1 MANNTTNTMA
11 LVNGM
16 KVLDLVTGIKYE
28 VSVSDMVNLT
38 EIVPENEDREPRTM
52 QLPVEAAVNVL
63 KVIYDPR
70 EDETPEGYT
79 VADGVLL
86 KDGEPA
92 TAQGQLEFID
102 VLAVMAGE
110 IILTAKTKDK
120 TDGKVEIFAYRPL
133 EDKFA
138 KLTYPVSDVR
148 VIKELSDDNRLIA
161 EITQT
166 EEKVALDDEGE
177 DILKNGEKVVL
188 VDTSMEL
195 MIHTRGVK
203 AEFVDIDGPVDRVMP
218 VENTDNV
225 FAVESDSIL
234 TYDEYGCGTR
244 QLKDRDRTKVT
255 VYGVDA
261 DIDMDWGPSICDLAN
276 TSVPGKLTAA
286 TKSAATGDFI
296 LRTENT
302 LYVQNRGHNS
312 RVVTAAVL
320 KTVPDAKYLI
330 DADIR
335 NGSETYVLADGDYNV
350 VTVKKTKTY
359 DRGDIITVE
368 LSAANHKR
376 RLHYEVSSFFT
387 HWTANSISI
396 MYFHI
401 KK

>member
-52 QLPVEAAVNVL
+52 QLPVEAAVKVL

-70 EDETPEGYT
+70 EDETPEGYN
-79 VADGVLL
+79 VVDGVLL

-244 QLKDRDRTKVT
+244 QLKDRDRTT
-255 VYGVDA
+255 AIVYGVDA

-368 LSAANHKR
+368 
-376 RLHYEVSSFFT
+376 
-387 HWTANSISI
+387 
-396 MYFHI
+396 
-401 KK
+401 

>member
-52 QLPVEAAVNVL
+52 QLPVEAAVKVL

-70 EDETPEGYT
+70 EDETPEEYT

-120 TDGKVEIFAYRPL
+120 TNGKVEIFAYRPL

-359 DRGDIITVE
+359 DRGNIITVE
-368 LSAANHKR
+368 
-376 RLHYEVSSFFT
+376 
-387 HWTANSISI
+387 
-396 MYFHI
+396 
-401 KK
+401 

>member
-52 QLPVEAAVNVL
+52 QLPVEAAVKVL

-70 EDETPEGYT
+70 EDETPEEYT

-120 TDGKVEIFAYRPL
+120 TNGKVEIFAYRPL

-234 TYDEYGCGTR
+234 TYDEYGYGTR

-368 LSAANHKR
+368 
-376 RLHYEVSSFFT
+376 
-387 HWTANSISI
+387 
-396 MYFHI
+396 
-401 KK
+401 

>member
-1 MANNTTNTMA
+1 MANTTMNTQV
-11 LVNGM
+11 LVDGM

-28 VSVSDMVNLT
+28 VSVADMVNLT
-38 EIVPENEDREPRTM
+38 EIVPEGEDREPRTM
-52 QLPVEAAVNVL
+52 QLPVEAAMKVL

-70 EDETPEGYT
+70 ENEVPEGYT

-92 TAQGQLEFID
+92 TAQGQLEFLDI
-102 VLAVMAGE
+102 LTVMAGE

-120 TDGKVEIFAYRPL
+120 ADGKVEIFAYRPL

-138 KLTYPVSDVR
+138 KLTYPVSAVR
-148 VIKELSDDNRLIA
+148 VIEELSDENHLIA

-166 EEKVALDDEGE
+166 EEKVALDDEGD
-177 DILKNGEKVVL
+177 DILKDGEKIVL

-195 MIHTRGVK
+195 MFHTRGVK
-203 AEFVDIDGPVDRVMP
+203 AEFVNIDGPVDRVMP
-218 VENTDNV
+218 VENVENI

-255 VYGVDA
+255 IYGINDDTESWDDPVYEHMTVS
-261 DIDMDWGPSICDLAN
+261 M
-276 TSVPGKLTAA
+276 PGELTAA
-286 TKSAATGDFI
+286 TRSAATGDYV

-312 RVVTAAVL
+312 RTVTAAAL

-330 DADIR
+330 DTDIR

-368 LSAANHKR
+368 Q
-376 RLHYEVSSFFT
+376 
-387 HWTANSISI
+387 
-396 MYFHI
+396 
-401 KK
+401 

>member
-1 MANNTTNTMA
+1 MANTNMTMT
-11 LVNGM
+11 LVDGM
-16 KVLDLVTGIKYE
+16 QVLDLVTGIKYDI
-28 VSVSDMVNLT
+28 SVADMVNLT
-38 EIVPENEDREPRTM
+38 EIVPDGEDREPRTM
-52 QLPVEAAVNVL
+52 QLPVEAAVKVL
-63 KVIYDPR
+63 KVLYDPR
-70 EDETPEGYT
+70 EDEVPEGYT

-120 TDGKVEIFAYRPL
+120 ADGKVEVFAYRPL

-138 KLTYPVSDVR
+138 KLTYPVSSVR
-148 VIKELSDDNRLIA
+148 VIEELSDENRLIA

-177 DILKNGEKVVL
+177 DILKDGEKVVL
-188 VDTSMEL
+188 IDTSMEL
-195 MIHTRGVK
+195 MFHTRGIK
-203 AEFVDIDGPVDRVMP
+203 TEFVNIDGPVDRVMP
-218 VENTDNV
+218 VENAEDI

-234 TYDEYGCGTR
+234 AYDEYGCGTR

-255 VYGVDA
+255 IYGINDDA
-261 DIDMDWGPSICDLAN
+261 ESWDDPVCEHMTVSM
-276 TSVPGKLTAA
+276 PGELTAA
-286 TKSAATGDFI
+286 TKSAATGDYV

-302 LYVQNRGHNS
+302 LYVQNYGHNS
-312 RVVTAAVL
+312 RTVTAAAL

-368 LSAANHKR
+368 
-376 RLHYEVSSFFT
+376 
-387 HWTANSISI
+387 
-396 MYFHI
+396 
-401 KK
+401 

>member
-52 QLPVEAAVNVL
+52 QLPVEAAVKVL

-188 VDTSMEL
+188 EDTSMEL

-244 QLKDRDRTKVT
+244 QLKDCDRTKVT

-320 KTVPDAKYLI
+320 KTAPDAKYLI

-368 LSAANHKR
+368 
-376 RLHYEVSSFFT
+376 
-387 HWTANSISI
+387 
-396 MYFHI
+396 
-401 KK
+401 

>member
-38 EIVPENEDREPRTM
+38 EVIPEGEDREPRTM
-52 QLPVEAAVNVL
+52 QLPVEAAMKVL
-63 KVIYDPR
+63 KVLYDPR
-70 EDETPEGYT
+70 ENEVPDGYT

-102 VLAVMAGE
+102 VLTVMAGE

-133 EDKFA
+133 DDKFL
-138 KLTYPVSDVR
+138 KLTYPVSAVR
-148 VIKELSDDNRLIA
+148 VIEELSDENRLIA

-177 DILKNGEKVVL
+177 DILKDGEKVIL

-195 MIHTRGVK
+195 MIHTRGIK

-218 VENTDNV
+218 VENTDGI

-255 VYGVDA
+255 IYGVDA

-368 LSAANHKR
+368 
-376 RLHYEVSSFFT
+376 
-387 HWTANSISI
+387 
-396 MYFHI
+396 
-401 KK
+401 

>member
-1 MANNTTNTMA
+1 MANTNMTQA
-11 LVNGM
+11 QTLVDGM
-16 KVLDLVTGIKYE
+16 QVLDLVTGIKYE
-28 VSVSDMVNLT
+28 VSVADMVNLT
-38 EIVPENEDREPRTM
+38 EIVPENEDRESRTM
-52 QLPVEAAVNVL
+52 QLPVEAAVKVL
-63 KVIYDPR
+63 KVLYDPR
-70 EDETPEGYT
+70 EDEAPEGYT

-86 KDGEPA
+86 KYGEPA

-110 IILTAKTKDK
+110 IILTAKTKAK
-120 TDGKVEIFAYRPL
+120 TDGKMEVFAYRPL

-138 KLTYPVSDVR
+138 KLTYPVSAVR
-148 VIKELSDDNRLIA
+148 VIEELSDDNRLIA

-177 DILKNGEKVVL
+177 DIIKNGEKVVL
-188 VDTSMEL
+188 IDTCMEL
-195 MIHTRGVK
+195 MIHTRGIK

-218 VENTDNV
+218 VENADNI

-255 VYGVDA
+255 IYGVNA
-261 DIDMDWGPSICDLAN
+261 DIDMDWGPSICEL
-276 TSVPGKLTAA
+276 TSASMPGQLTAA
-286 TKSAATGDFI
+286 TKSAATGDYV

-368 LSAANHKR
+368 
-376 RLHYEVSSFFT
+376 
-387 HWTANSISI
+387 
-396 MYFHI
+396 
-401 KK
+401 

>member
-52 QLPVEAAVNVL
+52 QLPVEAAVRVL

-70 EDETPEGYT
+70 EDETPEEYT

-368 LSAANHKR
+368 
-376 RLHYEVSSFFT
+376 
-387 HWTANSISI
+387 
-396 MYFHI
+396 
-401 KK
+401 

>member
-28 VSVSDMVNLT
+28 ISVSDMVNLT

-52 QLPVEAAVNVL
+52 QLPVEAAVKVL

-286 TKSAATGDFI
+286 TKSAATGGFI

-368 LSAANHKR
+368 
-376 RLHYEVSSFFT
+376 
-387 HWTANSISI
+387 
-396 MYFHI
+396 
-401 KK
+401 

>member
-38 EIVPENEDREPRTM
+38 EVIPEGEDREPRTM
-52 QLPVEAAVNVL
+52 QLPVEAAMKVL
-63 KVIYDPR
+63 KVLYDPR
-70 EDETPEGYT
+70 ENEVPDGYT

-102 VLAVMAGE
+102 VLTVMAGE

-133 EDKFA
+133 DDKFL
-138 KLTYPVSDVR
+138 KLTYPVSAVR
-148 VIKELSDDNRLIA
+148 VIEELSDENRLIA

-177 DILKNGEKVVL
+177 DILKDGEKVIL

-195 MIHTRGVK
+195 MIHIRGIK

-218 VENTDNV
+218 VENADGI

-255 VYGVDA
+255 IYGVDA

-368 LSAANHKR
+368 
-376 RLHYEVSSFFT
+376 
-387 HWTANSISI
+387 
-396 MYFHI
+396 
-401 KK
+401 

>member
-1 MANNTTNTMA
+1 MANNTTTQA
-11 LVNGM
+11 KVLVNGM
-16 KVLDLVTGIKYE
+16 KVLDLVTGVEYE
-28 VSVSDMVNLT
+28 TTVTDMVNLT
-38 EIVPENEDREPRTM
+38 EIIPEGEDREPKTM
-52 QLPVEAAVNVL
+52 QLPVEAAMKVL
-63 KVIYDPR
+63 KILYDPR
-70 EDETPEGYT
+70 EDEVPEGYT

-92 TAQGQLEFID
+92 TAQGQLEFLDI
-102 VLAVMAGE
+102 LTVMAGE

-120 TDGKVEIFAYRPL
+120 ADGKVEIFAYRPL

-138 KLTYPVSDVR
+138 KLTYPVSSVR
-148 VIKELSDDNRLIA
+148 VIEELSDENRLIA

-166 EEKVALDDEGE
+166 EEKVALDDEGD
-177 DILKNGEKVVL
+177 DILKDGEKVVL

-195 MIHTRGVK
+195 MFHTRGVK
-203 AEFVDIDGPVDRVMP
+203 AEFVNIDGPVDRIMP
-218 VENTDNV
+218 VENAENI

-234 TYDEYGCGTR
+234 AYDEYGCGTR

-255 VYGVDA
+255 IYGINDDVDESWGDPVYEHMTVS
-261 DIDMDWGPSICDLAN
+261 M
-276 TSVPGKLTAA
+276 PGELTAA
-286 TKSAATGDFI
+286 TKSTATGDCV

-312 RVVTAAVL
+312 RMVTAAAL

-330 DADIR
+330 DTDIR

-368 LSAANHKR
+368 Q
-376 RLHYEVSSFFT
+376 
-387 HWTANSISI
+387 
-396 MYFHI
+396 
-401 KK
+401 

>member
-1 MANNTTNTMA
+1 
-11 LVNGM
+11 
-16 KVLDLVTGIKYE
+16 
-28 VSVSDMVNLT
+28 
-38 EIVPENEDREPRTM
+38 
-52 QLPVEAAVNVL
+52 
-63 KVIYDPR
+63 
-70 EDETPEGYT
+70 
-79 VADGVLL
+79 
-86 KDGEPA
+86 
-92 TAQGQLEFID
+92 
-102 VLAVMAGE
+102 
-110 IILTAKTKDK
+110 
-120 TDGKVEIFAYRPL
+120 
-133 EDKFA
+133 
-138 KLTYPVSDVR
+138 
-148 VIKELSDDNRLIA
+148 
-161 EITQT
+161 
-166 EEKVALDDEGE
+166 
-177 DILKNGEKVVL
+177 
-188 VDTSMEL
+188 
-195 MIHTRGVK
+195 
-203 AEFVDIDGPVDRVMP
+203 MP

-368 LSAANHKR
+368 
-376 RLHYEVSSFFT
+376 
-387 HWTANSISI
+387 
-396 MYFHI
+396 
-401 KK
+401 

>member
-38 EIVPENEDREPRTM
+38 EVIPEGEDREPRTM
-52 QLPVEAAVNVL
+52 QLPVEAAMKVL
-63 KVIYDPR
+63 KVLYDPR
-70 EDETPEGYT
+70 ENEVPDGYT

-102 VLAVMAGE
+102 VLTVMAGE
-110 IILTAKTKDK
+110 IILTAKAKDK

-133 EDKFA
+133 DDKFL
-138 KLTYPVSDVR
+138 KLTYPVSAVR
-148 VIKELSDDNRLIA
+148 VIEELSDENRLIA

-177 DILKNGEKVVL
+177 DILKDGEKVIL

-195 MIHTRGVK
+195 MIHTRGIK

-218 VENTDNV
+218 VENADGI

-255 VYGVDA
+255 IYGVDA

-368 LSAANHKR
+368 
-376 RLHYEVSSFFT
+376 
-387 HWTANSISI
+387 
-396 MYFHI
+396 
-401 KK
+401 

>member
-38 EIVPENEDREPRTM
+38 EVIPEGEDREPRTM
-52 QLPVEAAVNVL
+52 QLPVEAAMKVL
-63 KVIYDPR
+63 KVLYDPR
-70 EDETPEGYT
+70 ENEVPDGYT

-102 VLAVMAGE
+102 VLTVMAGE

-133 EDKFA
+133 DDKFL
-138 KLTYPVSDVR
+138 KLTYPVSAVR
-148 VIKELSDDNRLIA
+148 VIEELSDENRLIA

-177 DILKNGEKVVL
+177 DILKDGEKVIL

-195 MIHTRGVK
+195 MIHTRGIK

-218 VENTDNV
+218 VENADGI

-255 VYGVDA
+255 IYGVDA

-276 TSVPGKLTAA
+276 TSVPGKLIAA

-368 LSAANHKR
+368 
-376 RLHYEVSSFFT
+376 
-387 HWTANSISI
+387 
-396 MYFHI
+396 
-401 KK
+401 

>member
-38 EIVPENEDREPRTM
+38 EVIPEGEDREPRTM
-52 QLPVEAAVNVL
+52 QLPVEAAMKVL
-63 KVIYDPR
+63 KVLYDPR
-70 EDETPEGYT
+70 ENEVPDGYT

-102 VLAVMAGE
+102 VLTVMAGE

-133 EDKFA
+133 DDKFL
-138 KLTYPVSDVR
+138 KLTYPVSAVR
-148 VIKELSDDNRLIA
+148 VIEELSDENRLIA

-177 DILKNGEKVVL
+177 DILKDGEKVIL
-188 VDTSMEL
+188 VDTSMEF
-195 MIHTRGVK
+195 MIHTRGIK

-218 VENTDNV
+218 VENADGI

-255 VYGVDA
+255 IYGVDA

-368 LSAANHKR
+368 
-376 RLHYEVSSFFT
+376 
-387 HWTANSISI
+387 
-396 MYFHI
+396 
-401 KK
+401 

>member
-52 QLPVEAAVNVL
+52 QLPVEAAVKVL

-92 TAQGQLEFID
+92 TAQGQIEFID

-148 VIKELSDDNRLIA
+148 VIKKLSDDNRLIA

-368 LSAANHKR
+368 
-376 RLHYEVSSFFT
+376 
-387 HWTANSISI
+387 
-396 MYFHI
+396 
-401 KK
+401 

>member
-52 QLPVEAAVNVL
+52 QLPVEAAVKVL

-148 VIKELSDDNRLIA
+148 VIKELSDGNRLIA

-368 LSAANHKR
+368 
-376 RLHYEVSSFFT
+376 
-387 HWTANSISI
+387 
-396 MYFHI
+396 
-401 KK
+401 

>member
-52 QLPVEAAVNVL
+52 QLPVEAAVKVL

-203 AEFVDIDGPVDRVMP
+203 AEFVNIDGPVDRVTP
-218 VENTDNV
+218 VENAEDV

-234 TYDEYGCGTR
+234 TYDEYGCETR

-255 VYGVDA
+255 IYGIDEDA
-261 DIDMDWGPSICDLAN
+261 DEDWCDPIN
-276 TSVPGKLTAA
+276 EHMTVSMPGELTAA
-286 TKSAATGDFI
+286 TRSAATGDYV

-312 RVVTAAVL
+312 RTVTAAAL

-368 LSAANHKR
+368 Q
-376 RLHYEVSSFFT
+376 
-387 HWTANSISI
+387 
-396 MYFHI
+396 
-401 KK
+401 

>member
-1 MANNTTNTMA
+1 MANNTTNTMT
-11 LVNGM
+11 LVNDM

-28 VSVSDMVNLT
+28 ISVTDMVNLT
-38 EIVPENEDREPRTM
+38 EIVPESEDREPRTM
-52 QLPVEAAVNVL
+52 QLPVEAAMKVL
-63 KVIYDPR
+63 KVLYDPR
-70 EDETPEGYT
+70 EYETPEGYT

-110 IILTAKTKDK
+110 VILTAKTKDK
-120 TDGKVEIFAYRPL
+120 ADGKVEVFAYRPL

-138 KLTYPVSDVR
+138 KLTYPVSSVR
-148 VIKELSDDNRLIA
+148 VIEELSDNNRLIA

-166 EEKVALDDEGE
+166 EEKVALDDDGE
-177 DILKNGEKVVL
+177 DILKNGEKVIL
-188 VDTSMEL
+188 IDSSMEL
-195 MIHTRGVK
+195 MIHTRGIK
-203 AEFVDIDGPVDRVMP
+203 ADFVDIDGPVDRVMP
-218 VENTDNV
+218 VENADNI

-244 QLKDRDRTKVT
+244 QLKDRDRTRVT
-255 VYGVDA
+255 VYGINAGDY
-261 DIDMDWGPSICDLAN
+261 DWDDSIYEHM
-276 TSVPGKLTAA
+276 TVSMPGQLTAA
-286 TKSAATGDFI
+286 TRSAATGDYV

-302 LYVQNRGHNS
+302 LYVENRGHNS
-312 RVVTAAVL
+312 RTVTAAVL
-320 KTVPDAKYLI
+320 KTIPDAKYLI

-368 LSAANHKR
+368 
-376 RLHYEVSSFFT
+376 
-387 HWTANSISI
+387 
-396 MYFHI
+396 
-401 KK
+401 

>member
-16 KVLDLVTGIKYE
+16 KVLDLVTGIKYD
-28 VSVSDMVNLT
+28 VSVADMVNLT
-38 EIVPENEDREPRTM
+38 EIVPEGEDRESRTM
-52 QLPVEAAVNVL
+52 QLPVEAAMKVL

-70 EDETPEGYT
+70 EDEVPEGYT

-92 TAQGQLEFID
+92 TAQGQLEFIS

-120 TDGKVEIFAYRPL
+120 ADGKVEIFAYRPL

-138 KLTYPVSDVR
+138 KLTYPVSAVR
-148 VIKELSDDNRLIA
+148 VIEELSDENRLIA

-177 DILKNGEKVVL
+177 DILKDGEKVIL

-195 MIHTRGVK
+195 MLHTRGIK
-203 AEFVDIDGPVDRVMP
+203 AEFVDIDGPVDRVMS
-218 VENTDNV
+218 VDNADGIY
-225 FAVESDSIL
+225 AVESDSIL
-234 TYDEYGCGTR
+234 AYDEYGCGTR

-255 VYGVDA
+255 IYGINEYA
-261 DIDMDWGPSICDLAN
+261 DNWDGPINEHMTVSM
-276 TSVPGKLTAA
+276 PGELTAA
-286 TKSAATGDFI
+286 TRSAATGDYV

-312 RVVTAAVL
+312 RTVTAAVL
-320 KTVPDAKYLI
+320 KTIPDAKYLI

-359 DRGDIITVE
+359 DRGDIITIE
-368 LSAANHKR
+368 
-376 RLHYEVSSFFT
+376 
-387 HWTANSISI
+387 
-396 MYFHI
+396 
-401 KK
+401 

>member
-38 EIVPENEDREPRTM
+38 EVIPEGEDREPRTM
-52 QLPVEAAVNVL
+52 QLPVEAAMKVL
-63 KVIYDPR
+63 KVLYDPR
-70 EDETPEGYT
+70 ENEVPDGYT
-79 VADGVLL
+79 VADGVL
-86 KDGEPA
+86 A

-102 VLAVMAGE
+102 VLTVMAGE

-133 EDKFA
+133 DDKFL
-138 KLTYPVSDVR
+138 KLTYPVSAVR
-148 VIKELSDDNRLIA
+148 VIEELSDENRLIA

-177 DILKNGEKVVL
+177 DILKDGEKVIL

-195 MIHTRGVK
+195 MIHTRGIK

-218 VENTDNV
+218 VENADGI

-255 VYGVDA
+255 IYGVDA

-368 LSAANHKR
+368 
-376 RLHYEVSSFFT
+376 
-387 HWTANSISI
+387 
-396 MYFHI
+396 
-401 KK
+401 

>member
-1 MANNTTNTMA
+1 MANTTNATKT
-11 LVNGM
+11 LVDNM
-16 KVLDLVTGIKYE
+16 QVLDLVTGIKYE

-38 EIVPENEDREPRTM
+38 EVIPEGEDREPRTM
-52 QLPVEAAVNVL
+52 QLPVEAAMKVL
-63 KVIYDPR
+63 KVLYDPR
-70 EDETPEGYT
+70 ENEVPDGYT

-102 VLAVMAGE
+102 VLTVMAGE

-133 EDKFA
+133 DDKFL
-138 KLTYPVSDVR
+138 KLTYPVSAVR
-148 VIKELSDDNRLIA
+148 VIEELSDENRLIA

-177 DILKNGEKVVL
+177 DILKDGEKVIL

-195 MIHTRGVK
+195 MIHTRGIK

-218 VENTDNV
+218 VENADGI

-255 VYGVDA
+255 IYGVDA
-261 DIDMDWGPSICDLAN
+261 DIDMDWGPSICELAN

-350 VTVKKTKTY
+350 ATVKKTKTY

-368 LSAANHKR
+368 
-376 RLHYEVSSFFT
+376 
-387 HWTANSISI
+387 
-396 MYFHI
+396 
-401 KK
+401 

>member
-16 KVLDLVTGIKYE
+16 KVFDLVTGIKYD
-28 VSVSDMVNLT
+28 VSVADMVNLT
-38 EIVPENEDREPRTM
+38 EIVPEGEDRESRTM
-52 QLPVEAAVNVL
+52 QLPVEAAMKVL
-63 KVIYDPR
+63 KVLYDPR
-70 EDETPEGYT
+70 EDEVPEGYT

-92 TAQGQLEFID
+92 TAQGQLEFIS

-120 TDGKVEIFAYRPL
+120 TDGKVEVFAYRPL

-138 KLTYPVSDVR
+138 KLTYPVSAVR
-148 VIKELSDDNRLIA
+148 VIEELSDENRLIA

-177 DILKNGEKVVL
+177 DILKDGQKVIL

-195 MIHTRGVK
+195 MSHTRGIK
-203 AEFVDIDGPVDRVMP
+203 AEFVDIDGPIDRVIP
-218 VENTDNV
+218 VENADGIY
-225 FAVESDSIL
+225 AVESDSIL

-255 VYGVDA
+255 IYGIDEYA
-261 DIDMDWGPSICDLAN
+261 DNWDGPINEHMTVSM
-276 TSVPGKLTAA
+276 PGELTAA
-286 TKSAATGDFI
+286 TRSAATGDYV

-312 RVVTAAVL
+312 RTVTAAVL
-320 KTVPDAKYLI
+320 KTIPDAKYLI

-368 LSAANHKR
+368 
-376 RLHYEVSSFFT
+376 
-387 HWTANSISI
+387 
-396 MYFHI
+396 
-401 KK
+401 

>member
-52 QLPVEAAVNVL
+52 QLPVEAAVKVL

-218 VENTDNV
+218 VENIDNV

-368 LSAANHKR
+368 
-376 RLHYEVSSFFT
+376 
-387 HWTANSISI
+387 
-396 MYFHI
+396 
-401 KK
+401 

>member
-52 QLPVEAAVNVL
+52 QLPVEAAVKVL

-70 EDETPEGYT
+70 EDETPEEYT

-120 TDGKVEIFAYRPL
+120 TNGKVEIFAYRPL

-188 VDTSMEL
+188 VDTSIEL

-368 LSAANHKR
+368 
-376 RLHYEVSSFFT
+376 
-387 HWTANSISI
+387 
-396 MYFHI
+396 
-401 KK
+401 

>member
-1 MANNTTNTMA
+1 MANTTNATKT
-11 LVNGM
+11 LVDNM
-16 KVLDLVTGIKYE
+16 QVLDLVTGIKYE

-38 EIVPENEDREPRTM
+38 EVIPEGEDREPKTM
-52 QLPVEAAVNVL
+52 QLPVEAAMKVL
-63 KVIYDPR
+63 KVLYDPR
-70 EDETPEGYT
+70 ENEVPDGYT

-102 VLAVMAGE
+102 VLTVMAGE

-133 EDKFA
+133 DDKFL
-138 KLTYPVSDVR
+138 KLTYPVSAVR
-148 VIKELSDDNRLIA
+148 VIEELSDENRLIA

-177 DILKNGEKVVL
+177 DILKDGEKVIL

-195 MIHTRGVK
+195 MIHTRGIK

-218 VENTDNV
+218 VENADGI

-255 VYGVDA
+255 IYGVDA

-368 LSAANHKR
+368 
-376 RLHYEVSSFFT
+376 
-387 HWTANSISI
+387 
-396 MYFHI
+396 
-401 KK
+401 

>member
-1 MANNTTNTMA
+1 MANTTNATKT
-11 LVNGM
+11 LVDNM
-16 KVLDLVTGIKYE
+16 QVLDLVTGIKYE

-38 EIVPENEDREPRTM
+38 EVIPEGEDREPRTM
-52 QLPVEAAVNVL
+52 QLPVEAAMKVL
-63 KVIYDPR
+63 KVLYDPR
-70 EDETPEGYT
+70 ENEVPDGYT

-102 VLAVMAGE
+102 VLTVMAGE

-133 EDKFA
+133 DDKFL
-138 KLTYPVSDVR
+138 KLTYPVSAVR
-148 VIKELSDDNRLIA
+148 VIEELSDENRLIA

-177 DILKNGEKVVL
+177 DILKDGEKVIL

-195 MIHTRGVK
+195 MIHTRGIK

-218 VENTDNV
+218 VENADGI

-255 VYGVDA
+255 IYGVDA

-302 LYVQNRGHNS
+302 LYVHNRGHNS

-368 LSAANHKR
+368 
-376 RLHYEVSSFFT
+376 
-387 HWTANSISI
+387 
-396 MYFHI
+396 
-401 KK
+401 

>member
-1 MANNTTNTMA
+1 MANTNMTQV
-11 LVNGM
+11 LVDNM
-16 KVLDLVTGIKYE
+16 QVLDLVTGIKYE
-28 VSVSDMVNLT
+28 ISVTDMVNLT

-52 QLPVEAAVNVL
+52 QLPVEAAMKVL

-70 EDETPEGYT
+70 EDEVPEGYT

-92 TAQGQLEFID
+92 TAQGQLEFLNI
-102 VLAVMAGE
+102 LTVMAGE

-120 TDGKVEIFAYRPL
+120 ADGKVEVFAYRPL

-138 KLTYPVSDVR
+138 KLTYPVSSVR
-148 VIKELSDDNRLIA
+148 VIEELSDNNRLIA

-177 DILKNGEKVVL
+177 DILKNGEKVIL
-188 VDTSMEL
+188 IDSSMEL
-195 MIHTRGVK
+195 MIHTRGIK
-203 AEFVDIDGPVDRVMP
+203 AEFVNIDGPIDRVMP
-218 VENTDNV
+218 VENADNINI

-244 QLKDRDRTKVT
+244 QLVERDRTKVT
-255 VYGVDA
+255 LYDIDSDA
-261 DIDMDWGPSICDLAN
+261 DEDWCDPVREHM
-276 TSVPGKLTAA
+276 TVSMPGRLTAA
-286 TKSAATGDFI
+286 TRSAATGDYV

-312 RVVTAAVL
+312 RTITAAVL
-320 KTVPDAKYLI
+320 KTIPDAKYLI

-368 LSAANHKR
+368 
-376 RLHYEVSSFFT
+376 
-387 HWTANSISI
+387 
-396 MYFHI
+396 
-401 KK
+401 

>member
-52 QLPVEAAVNVL
+52 QLPVEAAVKVL

-203 AEFVDIDGPVDRVMP
+203 AEFVDIDGPVDRVIP
-218 VENTDNV
+218 VENIDNV

-368 LSAANHKR
+368 
-376 RLHYEVSSFFT
+376 
-387 HWTANSISI
+387 
-396 MYFHI
+396 
-401 KK
+401 

>member
-38 EIVPENEDREPRTM
+38 EIVPENEDREPKLM
-52 QLPVEAAVNVL
+52 QLPVEAAMKVL
-63 KVIYDPR
+63 KILYDPR
-70 EDETPEGYT
+70 EDEVPEGYT

-86 KDGEPA
+86 KYGEPA
-92 TAQGQLEFID
+92 TAQGQLEFLDI
-102 VLAVMAGE
+102 LTVMAGE

-120 TDGKVEIFAYRPL
+120 ADGKVEIFAYRPL
-133 EDKFA
+133 DDKFL
-138 KLTYPVSDVR
+138 KLTYPVSAVR
-148 VIKELSDDNRLIA
+148 VIEELSDENRLVT

-166 EEKVALDDEGE
+166 EEKVALDDEDD
-177 DILKNGEKVVL
+177 DILKDGKKVVL
-188 VDTSMEL
+188 IDTSMEL
-195 MIHTRGVK
+195 MFHTRGVK
-203 AEFVDIDGPVDRVMP
+203 AEFVNIDGPVDRVTP
-218 VENTDNV
+218 VENAEDV

-255 VYGVDA
+255 IYGIDEDA
-261 DIDMDWGPSICDLAN
+261 DEDWCDPIN
-276 TSVPGKLTAA
+276 EHMTVSMPGELTAA
-286 TKSAATGDFI
+286 TRSAATGDYV

-312 RVVTAAVL
+312 RTVTAAAL

-368 LSAANHKR
+368 Q
-376 RLHYEVSSFFT
+376 
-387 HWTANSISI
+387 
-396 MYFHI
+396 
-401 KK
+401 

>member
-52 QLPVEAAVNVL
+52 QLPVEAAVKVL

-261 DIDMDWGPSICDLAN
+261 DIDMDWGSSICDLAN

-368 LSAANHKR
+368 
-376 RLHYEVSSFFT
+376 
-387 HWTANSISI
+387 
-396 MYFHI
+396 
-401 KK
+401 

>member
-38 EIVPENEDREPRTM
+38 EVIPEGEDREPRTM
-52 QLPVEAAVNVL
+52 QLPVEAAMKVL
-63 KVIYDPR
+63 KVLYDPR
-70 EDETPEGYT
+70 ENEVPDGYT

-102 VLAVMAGE
+102 VLTVMAGE

-133 EDKFA
+133 DDKFL
-138 KLTYPVSDVR
+138 KLTYPVSAVR
-148 VIKELSDDNRLIA
+148 VIEELSDENRLIA

-177 DILKNGEKVVL
+177 DILKDGEKVIL

-195 MIHTRGVK
+195 MIHTRGIK

-218 VENTDNV
+218 VENADGI

-255 VYGVDA
+255 IYGVDA
-261 DIDMDWGPSICDLAN
+261 DIDMDWGPSICELAN

-368 LSAANHKR
+368 
-376 RLHYEVSSFFT
+376 
-387 HWTANSISI
+387 
-396 MYFHI
+396 
-401 KK
+401 